1 MSAAKD
7 TRLQGRIAV
16 ITGAS
21 SGLGKATA
29 IKFANSGARIVC
41 ADLKS
46 SGVEEELIKLHGKE
60 AATFIPCDVTQE
72 SQIEALVSKAAD
84 WGGRVD
90 IMCNYAGIAAETSY
104 NMQARCDSME
114 TKDFDLTMA
123 INCRGVWLSCKYAL
137 KQMLKQE
144 ARSENARGERTRGW
158 IVNAASMLGTVGTAN
173 APAYVTSKHAVVGMT
188 KQMAID
194 YAKDRIHVNALC
206 PGFVDTPM
214 ISFFT
219 QDVDTK
225 AGLAA
230 AHPWNSL
237 GRPEDVADAALFLC
251 SDEAAWITG
260 HSLIIDGAYTCQ

>member
-1 MSAAKD
+1 
-7 TRLQGRIAV
+7 
-16 ITGAS
+16 
-21 SGLGKATA
+21 
-29 IKFANSGARIVC
+29 
-41 ADLKS
+41 
-46 SGVEEELIKLHGKE
+46 
-60 AATFIPCDVTQE
+60 
-72 SQIEALVSKAAD
+72 
-84 WGGRVD
+84 
-90 IMCNYAGIAAETSY
+90 
-104 NMQARCDSME
+104 
-114 TKDFDLTMA
+114 
-123 INCRGVWLSCKYAL
+123 
-137 KQMLKQE
+137 
-144 ARSENARGERTRGW
+144 
-158 IVNAASMLGTVGTAN
+158 MLGTVGTAN

-251 SDEAAWITG
+251 SDEA
-260 HSLIIDGAYTCQ
+260 